1 MKWRCRKKIKAVF
14 SRKVIV
20 IRMCGILILSTLSS
34 ICTFL
39 ILKKTFDT
47 VDHNILFQKL
57 DNYEFHGVINR
68 WFSILLARHNPENSN
83 WFAYIH
89 KNQHYMWCTIRVSP
103 WPTTVS
109 NLFQW
114 YIQILWRTWFFFCL
128 LTTQTLCWQ
137 KPKIIRGSCEPGTLQ
152 TVWLVDGK

>member
-39 ILKKTFDT
+39 ILKKAFDT

-89 KNQHYMWCTIRVSP
+89 KNQRYMWCTIRVSLDP
-103 WPTTVS
+103 L
-109 NLFQW
+109 LFLI
-114 YIQILWRTWFFFCL
+114 YFNDIYKSSDKLDFFLFANNTNIILTK
-128 LTTQTLCWQ
+128 T
-137 KPKIIRGSCEPGTLQ
+137 
-152 TVWLVDGK
+152 